1 MQNCT
6 WRSIISHARGCHE
19 AIHALADVL
28 TSACSLKAY
37 KLGKR
42 RWSYNQCQLIVQQE
56 DGSEQLNVMEAMANG
71 NDSIQ
76 GDYQVRPATSS
87 GPVPCRA
94 CAGIARCS
102 RSTCK
107 AWLTQGS

>member
-1 MQNCT
+1 MRDSSIGHL
-6 WRSIISHARGCHE
+6 RSWQRVIR
-19 AIHALADVL
+19 ALTDAFS
-28 TSACSLKAY
+28 SACSLKAY

-76 GDYQVRPATSS
+76 GDYQVWHTPLLPALYLL
-87 GPVPCRA
+87 CM
-94 CAGIARCS
+94 I
-102 RSTCK
+102 
-107 AWLTQGS
+107 